1 MYESPIE
8 IIMGDVITHW
18 ENGIFKAVQTYDV
31 RCNKEELIKALEY
44 DRNQYQ
50 KGYEDGRPKWIQCS
64 ERLPE
69 ESGRY
74 LTTNSGWG
82 DWITDWNIWTGDHWY
97 YTDRNPVAWMPM
109 PRPYGEE

>member
-1 MYESPIE
+1 MSDLLNRQ
-8 IIMGDVITHW
+8 DVINEIT
-18 ENGIFKAVQTYDV
+18 ELRERILNMTTFKQ
-31 RCNKEELIKALEY
+31 
-44 DRNQYQ
+44 
-50 KGYEDGRPKWIQCS
+50 WIPCS
-64 ERLPE
+64 ERLPK

-97 YTDRNPVAWMPM
+97 YADRNPVAWMPM